1 MAARAPTLERG
12 RWRSFRTVRT
22 QRKGGRFSTRYRF
35 TRTGGPKT
43 FRFRALVRKQIGY
56 AYSTGSSPSRR
67 VRVTGR

>member
-1 MAARAPTLERG
+1 MLVVLQAFEGG

-43 FRFRALVRKQIGY
+43 FRFRALVRRQIGY
-56 AYSTGSSPSRR
+56 AYSTAARRAAR